1 MAAPVSSR
9 NRRRTVFT
17 RKVQLV
23 EQEKI
28 VFVGVTDIFFYTK
41 IRDAY
46 KPAGYAL
53 KRITSPD
60 EILAKA
66 KTHAPTAIVLN
77 MNDPGLD
84 AATMLKTAKDE
95 TALHH
100 VPVLAF
106 ANHEEV
112 DTWRRAK
119 ELGIDKIVS
128 RNEFSARTLALLEE
142 VTQHRPA

>member
-1 MAAPVSSR
+1 M
-9 NRRRTVFT
+9 
-17 RKVQLV
+17 L
-23 EQEKI
+23 
-28 VFVGVTDIFFYTK
+28 VGVTDIFFYTK

-46 KPAGYAL
+46 KPAGYGL
-53 KRITSPD
+53 KRVTSPE
-60 EILAKA
+60 EIIEKA
-66 KTHAPTAIVLN
+66 KTRAPTAIVLN

-84 AATMLKTAKDE
+84 ATTMLKTAKRE
-95 TALHH
+95 QALHQ

-112 DTWRRAK
+112 DTWRQAR

-142 VTQHRPA
+142 VTRPA